1 MNLMDSNNT
10 IWKVVRAVCL
20 HLLLAIQACT
30 PSLGLSQPEFVFSA
44 FFGYM
49 VSIIGSNNALQISD
63 VVESDKSRISK
74 NIVKVAKIKIDIYF
88 VFCLWS
94 NRKIRFIKTL
104 LFINKS
110 KISYFWVQINYII
123 KTISI
128 IFKSIVLVWI
138 SKIW

>member
-74 NIVKVAKIKIDIYF
+74 NIVKVANVGFGIVCVIFLIRTILIQYRIGTSGWMSIFMIIYG
-88 VFCLWS
+88 L
-94 NRKIRFIKTL
+94 
-104 LFINKS
+104 
-110 KISYFWVQINYII
+110 II
-123 KTISI
+123 GSASSASLMMLDKKYQ
-128 IFKSIVLVWI
+128 FD
-138 SKIW
+138 